1 MRDSMQDVLTLQWRC
16 HRYASTEYVLQ
27 SSCTF
32 AELAAAP
39 ADLSLEAAGAVGE
52 FLAGHVGSLLASSD
66 RVRVSSCSFPG
77 VVRLCPVTSSSSD
90 LQR

>member
-1 MRDSMQDVLTLQWRC
+1 MQGVLTLLWRC

-66 RVRVSSCSFPG
+66 RVGACSSRLPTALGGVHKLSGFPA
-77 VVRLCPVTSSSSD
+77 TS
-90 LQR
+90 

>member
-1 MRDSMQDVLTLQWRC
+1 MQGALILRWLC

-66 RVRVSSCSFPG
+66 RVGVLASKLPAALWGYRSFQALLS
-77 VVRLCPVTSSSSD
+77 RAELH
-90 LQR
+90 L

>member
-1 MRDSMQDVLTLQWRC
+1 MAWMLVC
-16 HRYASTEYVLQ
+16 CCRYASTEYVLQ
-27 SSCTF
+27 SSCAF

-66 RVRVSSCSFPG
+66 QVSHWFATCHLAGEVPG
-77 VVRLCPVTSSSSD
+77 SS
-90 LQR
+90 